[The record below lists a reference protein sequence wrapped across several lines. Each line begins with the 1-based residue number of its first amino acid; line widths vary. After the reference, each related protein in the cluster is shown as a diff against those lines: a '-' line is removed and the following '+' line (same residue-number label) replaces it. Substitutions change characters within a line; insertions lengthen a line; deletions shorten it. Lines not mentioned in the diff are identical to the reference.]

1 MEGWQILL
9 GIVVVG
15 IVFLADF
22 GNAPFRSKTAIHF
35 APANFYRKQVVGLEN
50 VPKDQGCVIVA
61 NHVSWLDGVLLLW
74 MLPRN
79 IRFVVDGGNFNNP
92 IFKFLASTFG
102 TILMS
107 ASPKSIGRALK
118 TGREGIEA
126 GDMIGIFPEGTLT
139 RRAVADVQA
148 WLSKNAQ
155 GTDGA
160 SCLSTSKECGA
171 AFSVTRVEN
180 CFSNGLT
187 SCVAN

>member
-9 GIVVVG
+9 GIVIVG
-15 IVFLADF
+15 IVFLGLMLAI
-22 GNAPFRSKTAIHF
+22 APRFTVRLPFTLLL
-35 APANFYRKQVVGLEN
+35 PVLYRKQVVGLEN

-79 IRFVVDGGNFNNP
+79 IRYVLYGVNFKNT
-92 IFKFLASTFG
+92 IFKFLSTTFD

-126 GDMIGIFPEGTLT
+126 GDDWYFP
-139 RRAVADVQA
+139 
-148 WLSKNAQ
+148 
-155 GTDGA
+155 
-160 SCLSTSKECGA
+160 
-171 AFSVTRVEN
+171 
-180 CFSNGLT
+180 
-187 SCVAN
+187 